1 MLSCL
6 LENRGCEADYKYAV
20 PDIVRGEPFDKI
32 RTGLSNHEQYLGRLE
47 HPLQL
52 CPEQMLRATLF
63 IIGSSALLRANG
75 AILFSE

>member
-1 MLSCL
+1 VAAKQITNMLCQTSF
-6 LENRGCEADYKYAV
+6 V
-20 PDIVRGEPFDKI
+20 VS
-32 RTGLSNHEQYLGRLE
+32 LSNHEQYLGRLE